1 MIKSLPSLSKM
12 STVSSRGALIVFEGC
27 DRSGKT
33 TTCQRLVKYL
43 EENASNANGTSSAK
57 FMRFPDRSTKI
68 GATIGKHIRYY
79 LCE

>member
-1 MIKSLPSLSKM
+1 MSKSISLLTRM
-12 STVSSRGALIVFEGC
+12 SSVRGALIVFEGC

-43 EENASNANGTSSAK
+43 EENLPNANGTTSAK

-68 GATIGKHIRYY
+68 GATIGELLENRP
-79 LCE
+79 